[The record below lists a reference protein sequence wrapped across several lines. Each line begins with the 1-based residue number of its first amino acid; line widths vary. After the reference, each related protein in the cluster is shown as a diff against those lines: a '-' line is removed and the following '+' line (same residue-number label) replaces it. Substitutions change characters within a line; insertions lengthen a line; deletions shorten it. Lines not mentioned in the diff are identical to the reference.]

1 MGTVYRIREWESRYE
16 VNSKNRVWT
25 DGDEKRA
32 GALEYIRLP
41 VSGHLLGKGF
51 RRLNR
56 VAGKNAPAVFGVFV
70 KLLEIAGDNSH
81 DLRGLIVEFD
91 GKPMDAASIAE
102 TLDWDEN
109 TVQKAL
115 NTLCDKDL
123 GWVECVEAPGLS
135 RTFPEISGKSRS
147 RSETESESYTESE
160 TDTDQ
165 IQAPPTPQGGHGGG
179 ESDSPNES
187 PANPPSTIA
196 EFRTETP
203 RHSQNGSAVASAQ
216 HQEAKTPYK
225 PTESGT
231 DTPSSIM
238 EAWNALADMP
248 GVRLERAVAF
258 TAKRKASARER
269 LRDAYFRENWRAALD
284 KIRADKFYQGCGDRG
299 WIAGIDY
306 FLRPDTVAKIM
317 EKSKGVM
324 GPPDGWFAG
333 EFEGFEDGVEAMRR
347 KRAQHA
353 AA

>member
-115 NTLCDKDL
+115 NALCDKDL
-123 GWVECVEAPGLS
+123 GWVECIEAPGLS

-179 ESDSPNES
+179 EPDSPNDS
-187 PANPPSTIA
+187 
-196 EFRTETP
+196 
-203 RHSQNGSAVASAQ
+203 
-216 HQEAKTPYK
+216 
-225 PTESGT
+225 TESGT

-269 LRDAYFRENWRAALD
+269 LRDAYFRENWRAALE

-306 FLRPDTVAKIM
+306 FLRPDTVAKVM

-324 GPPDGWFAG
+324 GPPEGWFAG

>member
-1 MGTVYRIREWESRYE
+1 MRLRICSWAEYQHYKERNPPWIKLHTSLLTSRLWVSLDDASRVLAIASMLIASRDNGEFDADPDYFRRVAYLNGEPDWRPLIEKGFCETVDKTLAHASNLLADASNMHTNARP
-16 VNSKNRVWT
+16 
-25 DGDEKRA
+25 EKRR
-32 GALEYIRLP
+32 EEEIR
-41 VSGHLLGKGF
+41 VEESK
-51 RRLNR
+51 
-56 VAGKNAPAVFGVFV
+56 AP
-70 KLLEIAGDNSH
+70 H
-81 DLRGLIVEFD
+81 
-91 GKPMDAASIAE
+91 
-102 TLDWDEN
+102 
-109 TVQKAL
+109 
-115 NTLCDKDL
+115 
-123 GWVECVEAPGLS
+123 
-135 RTFPEISGKSRS
+135 
-147 RSETESESYTESE
+147 
-160 TDTDQ
+160 
-165 IQAPPTPQGGHGGG
+165 TPQGGHGGA
-179 ESDSPNES
+179 EPDSPNES

>member
-1 MGTVYRIREWESRYE
+1 MGEYDAVYARCNCDWPDDPRCKS
-16 VNSKNRVWT
+16 
-25 DGDEKRA
+25 
-32 GALEYIRLP
+32 LP
-41 VSGHLLGKGF
+41 NNETRWLNHLLWLESVRQKSSVLPSRF
-51 RRLNR
+51 DPAHWALQMQCSEER
-56 VAGKNAPAVFGVFV
+56 VLEMIKAIAREGLIAWTPSNDLVVFGTKQNHE
-70 KLLEIAGDNSH
+70 KLAWRDDEPEQTINPFKKATGWGVLRLSGDSSGYPEIPPV
-81 DLRGLIVEFD
+81 IVEHPE
-91 GKPMDAASIAE
+91 KSP
-102 TLDWDEN
+102 
-109 TVQKAL
+109 TVQYSTVK
-115 NTLCDKDL
+115 
-123 GWVECVEAPGLS
+123 
-135 RTFPEISGKSRS
+135 KS
-147 RSETESESYTESE
+147 TEEKSTA
-160 TDTDQ
+160 
-165 IQAPPTPQGGHGGG
+165 APPTPQGGHGGA
-179 ESDSPNES
+179 EPDSPNDS